1 MKQEDFAAPDPILIE
16 ESLSEWVMTKAE
28 DWRDNYQSNY
38 EAKFDEYYRLWR
50 GIWSSEDQQK
60 QSERSRIISPA
71 LQQAVESNVAEM
83 EEATFGRG
91 KFFDISDNYGD
102 NDSEDILYL
111 RNKLTEDF
119 EDTQVRKAV
128 AECLINA
135 AVFGTGVGELVL
147 EEIKEMAPATQPIMD
162 GQLQAVGV
170 NITDRVVVKLKP
182 VLPQNF
188 LIDPIATTIDDALGV
203 AIDEFVSPHLVEQL
217 QEKGVYRDVYVGVAP
232 SDTDL
237 EPDQEMS
244 VYPDDKVRLTKY
256 YGLVPRHMLEEAT
269 EDEDFLGEPEDSDDS
284 KEAYVEAIVVVANG
298 GVLLKAEAN
307 PYMMQDRPVVAFP
320 WDVVPSMFWGRGVCE
335 KGYNSQKALD
345 TELRARIDALSL
357 TIHPMLAID
366 ATKFPRGAKPEI
378 RPGKTILTNGDP
390 REVLQPFN
398 FGQVGQITFS
408 QAASLQQMV
417 QQATGA
423 VDSAGLSGA
432 VNGEAT
438 AAGISMSLGAIIKRH
453 KRTLINFQQSFL
465 IPFVKKAAYRYMQF
479 DPENYPVKDYKFS
492 ATSTLGIIAREYEV
506 TQLVQLLQTMKQ
518 DSPIYPVLIQ
528 SIIDNMN
535 LSNREELIASMQQAQ
550 QPNPQAQQAAQATQ
564 QAQLAFQESQ
574 TAALAAQAA
583 ESQARAQ
590 KYSVEAQLA
599 PQELE
604 IDKISA
610 ITRNLQAGDQDDKE
624 FERRLKVAEVA
635 LKEKQLNNQGS
646 QSNAND
652 TARPQEPN
660 RPSQRSVQGAVQP
673 PRENRGA
680 PRGPRGPNVGPTPAA
695 PQGPSEGPQSA

>member
-1 MKQEDFAAPDPILIE
+1 MSDDFYSPDPLMMQ
-16 ESLSEWVMTKAE
+16 ESLESWVITKCE

-38 EAKFDEYYRLWR
+38 EQQFDEYYRLWR
-50 GIWSSEDQQK
+50 GIWDPSDRERSA
-60 QSERSRIISPA
+60 ERSRIISPA

-91 KFFDISDNYGD
+91 KWFDISDD
-102 NDSEDILYL
+102 VNDQERQDVQYL

-119 EDTQVRKAV
+119 ENTKVRKAV

-135 AVFGTGVGELVL
+135 AVFGTGVGELVI
-147 EEIKEMAPATQPIMD
+147 EEVKEMAPATQPIMD

-182 VLPQNF
+182 VMPQNF
-188 LIDPIATTIDDALGV
+188 LIDPVATSVEDAMGV
-203 AIDEFVSPHLVEQL
+203 AIDEFVSRHHVELL
-217 QEKGVYRDVYVGVAP
+217 QESGVYRDTYVSNAAP
-232 SDTDL
+232 DTDL
-237 EPDQEMS
+237 EPDQDLT
-244 VYPDDKVRLTKY
+244 VYNDDKVRLTKY
-256 YGLVPRHMLEEAT
+256 YGLVPRELLEEAI
-269 EDEDFLGEPEDSDDS
+269 DEDIESDSM
-284 KEAYVEAIVVVANG
+284 YVEAVVVIANN

-320 WDVVPSMFWGRGVCE
+320 WDVVPSRFWGRGVCE

-345 TELRARIDALSL
+345 TELRARIDALAL

-366 ATKFPRGAKPEI
+366 ATRLPRGAKPEI
-378 RPGKTILTNGDP
+378 RPGKMILTNGDP

-398 FGQVGQITFS
+398 FGQVGQVTFA
-408 QAASLQQMV
+408 QAAALQQMV

-423 VDSAGLSGA
+423 VDSAGIAGQ

-465 IPFVKKAAYRYMQF
+465 LPFVKKAAYRYMQF
-479 DPENYPVKDYKFS
+479 DPDNYPVADYKFNAS
-492 ATSTLGIIAREYEV
+492 STLGIIAREYEV

-518 DSPIYPVLIQ
+518 DSPLYPVLIQ

-535 LSNREELIASMQQAQ
+535 LSNREELIASLQQAS
-550 QPNPQAQQAAQATQ
+550 QPNPEAQQMAQAAQ
-564 QAQLAFQESQ
+564 QAQLQFQQSQ
-574 TAALAAQAA
+574 TAALAAQAQ

-590 KYSVEAQLA
+590 KYAVEAQLA

-604 IDKISA
+604 IEKIEA
-610 ITRNLQAGDQDDKE
+610 ITRNLREGDQDDKE
-624 FERRLKVAEVA
+624 FERRLKVAQTL
-635 LKEKQLNNQGS
+635 LKEKEVAS
-646 QSNAND
+646 RAND
-652 TARPQEPN
+652 SKRVPTTSQPD
-660 RPSQRSVQGAVQP
+660 QRSIQRPVQP
-673 PRENRGA
+673 AGNFGGEG
-680 PRGPRGPNVGPTPAA
+680 
-695 PQGPSEGPQSA
+695 QGFGGQTQ